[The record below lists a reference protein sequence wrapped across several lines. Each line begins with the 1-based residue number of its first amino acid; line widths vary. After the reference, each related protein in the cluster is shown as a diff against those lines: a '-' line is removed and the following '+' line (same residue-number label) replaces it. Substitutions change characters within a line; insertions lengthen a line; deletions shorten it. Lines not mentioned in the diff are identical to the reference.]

1 MNLENGISVSH
12 EWIYNHVIR
21 DARDGGELFK
31 SMRKQHRKRKRRLPK
46 SEDRRGQIKNRIG
59 IENRPEIVESRER
72 VGDWEVD
79 TVVSRESKTVL
90 VTAVE
95 RKSLLTRI
103 ILAPTR
109 ESTIVTKALVRGLK
123 RYKKYVYTITGDNG
137 KEFAD
142 HEEVAEVLEACF
154 YFATPY
160 HSWERG
166 TNENTNGLIRQYF
179 PKKTDFSKLTAED
192 VASVEWKINN
202 RPRKS
207 LGYKTASEVFKEQ
220 TGFALPAEKASGNTP
235 RNLYSRRKLA
245 LAA

>member
-1 MNLENGISVSH
+1 MAFANGTSISH

-21 DARDGGELFK
+21 DARAGGDLFK
-31 SMRKQHRKRKRRLPK
+31 SMRKQHKKRKRRLPK

-95 RKSLLTRI
+95 RKTLLTRI
-103 ILAPTR
+103 ILAPSR
-109 ESTIVTKALVRGLK
+109 EAAIVTKALIRGLK
-123 RYKKYVYTITGDNG
+123 KCKSHVLTITGDNG

-142 HEEVAEVLEACF
+142 HESIAVALDAGF
-154 YFATPY
+154 YFARPY

-179 PKKTDFSKLTAED
+179 PKKTDFSKLTDKD
-192 VASVEWKINN
+192 VASVEWKINT
-202 RPRKS
+202 RPRKT

-220 TGFALPAEKASGNTP
+220 TGYALPAGRAPGNTP
-235 RNLYSRRKLA
+235 KKLYSHRKLA